1 MVDIHA
7 EIAEL
12 EEKLRQADITSD
24 PAVIDQLFADDAA
37 ITGRDGKMFTK
48 QDVIKAHQPAGRQRV
63 TRIDVSDLE
72 IRDHG
77 ASAVVTGRIDLVD
90 PGFPAALRFTRV
102 WMKRGGRWQILAGH
116 VSPISAWSS
125 LPE

>member
-1 MVDIHA
+1 METQA
-7 EIAEL
+7 IAEL
-12 EEKLRQADITSD
+12 EEKLRQADIKAD
-24 PAVIDQLFADDAA
+24 PLVIDQLFADDAA
-37 ITGRDGKMFTK
+37 ITGRDGKLFTK

-77 ASAVVTGRIDLVD
+77 TSAVVTGRIDLVD

-102 WMKRGGRWQILAGH
+102 WMKHDGRWQIVAAH
-116 VSPISAWSS
+116 ISPISAWSA

>member
-1 MVDIHA
+1 METQA
-7 EIAEL
+7 AIAEL
-12 EEKLRQADITSD
+12 EEKLRQADFKAD
-24 PAVIDQLFADDAA
+24 PLVIDQLFADDAA
-37 ITGRDGKMFTK
+37 ITGRDGKLFTK

-77 ASAVVTGRIDLVD
+77 TSAVVTGRIDLVD
-90 PGFPAALRFTRV
+90 PGFPAALRFTRI
-102 WMKRGGRWQILAGH
+102 WMKHDGRWQIVAAH
-116 VSPISAWSS
+116 ISPISAWSS

>member
-1 MVDIHA
+1 MPDTQS

-12 EEKLRQADITSD
+12 EEKLRQADIKAD
-24 PAVIDQLFADDAA
+24 PLVINLLFADDAA

-77 ASAVVTGRIDLVD
+77 TSVVVTGRIDLVD
-90 PGFPAALRFTRV
+90 PGFPAALRFTRL
-102 WMKRGGRWQILAGH
+102 WMKRGGRWQIVAGH

-125 LPE
+125 SPE